1 MPGSPPTRTRDPG
14 TIPPP
19 STRSSSRMPV
29 RILTSSSAVTSFRGI
44 TFASRTDSLTLL
56 EVTVLPFVMP
66 LLTLSSTNVFH
77 SPHAGH
83 CPSHFDSSC
92 PQFWQKNTLFF
103 PFAILHPFRHTKPV
117 YPPGPLQA
125 TGYPLLVSFF
135 RTLQTA
141 EYYTCKRIK
150 IGADAPSAPA
160 WPVSLTYLFQHPSG
174 SLQAYSQHFTTFT

>member
-103 PFAILHPFRHTKPV
+103 PFAILHPFCHTKPAC
-117 YPPGPLQA
+117 PPGPLQA
-125 TGYPLLVSFF
+125 TGYPLLVSNAANSGDCT
-135 RTLQTA
+135 R
-141 EYYTCKRIK
+141 ERIK

-160 WPVSLTYLFQHPSG
+160 GPASQTCLLQRLSG